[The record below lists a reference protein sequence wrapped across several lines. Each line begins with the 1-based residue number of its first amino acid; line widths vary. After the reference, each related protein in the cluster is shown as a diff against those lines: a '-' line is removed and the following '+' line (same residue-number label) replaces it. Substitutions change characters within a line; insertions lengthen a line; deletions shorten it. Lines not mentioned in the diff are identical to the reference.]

1 LALGSW
7 LLFPGSYLKNKQM
20 NSIFLDTLKG
30 KKTDRPPVWFMRQA
44 GRVLPSYLEMREKH
58 SFWQMMNDPQL
69 AAKVTLLPVYDLD
82 VDAAI
87 LFSDILVIPYAM
99 GMGLEFT
106 DDGPK
111 FDKPLRDYDD
121 PFGKLNP
128 QPEKLQYIYNAI
140 DEIIRT
146 RPENMPLIGFA
157 GAPLTVLCY
166 MLQGLSSKANFPDA
180 VTYIYKYQRE
190 VGKLVEAITDLTIEY
205 ARQQIVHGI
214 DTFQLFET
222 HGGILPFDLYEKM
235 FFPAI
240 KKIAVAVRQTGTPFI
255 FFPKDIGSGFG
266 SITPEICDFVSVDW
280 QTPLA
285 IARKLVHPEV
295 GLQGNVDP
303 RLLFADTESIRDVL
317 NGYIEFG
324 KEEHKWIFNL
334 GHGFM
339 PGIPYEN
346 ARFVV
351 EWVKSTNWRK

>member
-1 LALGSW
+1 
-7 LLFPGSYLKNKQM
+7 M

-44 GRVLPSYLEMREKH
+44 GRVLPSYLDLRNRH
-58 SFWQMMNDPQL
+58 SFWQMMNDPKL
-69 AAKVTLLPVYDLD
+69 AAKVTLLPIDDLG

-106 DDGPK
+106 DEGPK
-111 FDKPLRDYDD
+111 FDKPLREYDN
-121 PFGKLNP
+121 PFTKLNP
-128 QPEKLQYIYNAI
+128 DPGKLQYIYNAI

-146 RPENMPLIGFA
+146 RPDNTPLIGFA

-180 VTYIYKYQRE
+180 VAYIYKNQRE
-190 VGKLVEAITDLTIEY
+190 VAKLVEAITDLTIVY
-205 ARQQIVHGI
+205 AQQQIAHCI

-235 FFPAI
+235 FFPSI
-240 KKIAVAVRQTGTPFI
+240 KKIAVAVRQKGVPFI
-255 FFPKDIGSGFG
+255 FFPKDIGTGFA

-280 QTPLA
+280 QTP
-285 IARKLVHPEV
+285 INTARKLVHAEV

-303 RLLFADTESIRDVL
+303 RLLFADQASIKKKL
-317 NGYIEFG
+317 NEYIEFG
-324 KEEHKWIFNL
+324 TKEYKWIFNL

-346 ARFVV
+346 AKFVV
-351 EWVKSTNWRK
+351 DWVKSTNWRR

>member
-1 LALGSW
+1 
-7 LLFPGSYLKNKQM
+7 M

-44 GRVLPSYLEMREKH
+44 GRVLPSYLELRDKH
-58 SFWQMMNDPQL
+58 SFWQMMNDPKL
-69 AAKVTLLPVYDLD
+69 AAKVTLLPVYDLG

-106 DDGPK
+106 DEGPK
-111 FDKPLRDYDD
+111 FDKPLREYDN
-121 PFGKLNP
+121 PSGKLNP
-128 QPEKLQYIYNAI
+128 DPAKLQYIYNAI

-180 VTYIYKYQRE
+180 VSYIYRNQSE
-190 VGKLVEAITDLTIEY
+190 VAKLVDAITDLTIIY
-205 ARQQIVHGI
+205 AQQQIAHGVE
-214 DTFQLFET
+214 TFQLFET

-235 FFPAI
+235 FFPYI
-240 KKIAVAVRQTGTPFI
+240 KKIAAAVRQKGVPFI
-255 FFPKDIGSGFG
+255 YFPKDIGTGFA
-266 SITPEICDFVSVDW
+266 SITPDICDFVSVDW
-280 QTPLA
+280 QTPLST
-285 IARKLVHPEV
+285 ARKLVHSEV

-303 RLLFADTESIRDVL
+303 RLLFADQETIKQVLES
-317 NGYIEFG
+317 YIEFG
-324 KEEHKWIFNL
+324 RKEYKWIFNL

-339 PGIPYEN
+339 PGISYEN
-346 ARFVV
+346 AKFVTD
-351 EWVKSTNWRK
+351 WVKSTNWRR

>member
-1 LALGSW
+1 
-7 LLFPGSYLKNKQM
+7 M

-44 GRVLPSYLEMREKH
+44 GRVLPNYLALRDKH
-58 SFWQMMNDPQL
+58 SFWQMMNDPKL
-69 AAKVTLLPVYDLD
+69 AAEVTLMPVYDLG

-99 GMGLEFT
+99 GMGLNFT

-111 FDKPLRDYDD
+111 FDKPLREYDN
-121 PFGKLNP
+121 PSSKLNP
-128 QPEKLQYIYNAI
+128 DPGKLQYIYNAI
-140 DEIIRT
+140 DEIVRA
-146 RPENMPLIGFA
+146 RPADMPLIGFA

-180 VTYIYKYQRE
+180 VAYIYKNQDE
-190 VGKLVEAITDLTIEY
+190 VAKLIDAITDLTIIY
-205 ARQQIVHGI
+205 AQEQITHGI

-222 HGGILPFDLYEKM
+222 HGGILPFGLYERM

-240 KKIAVAVRQTGTPFI
+240 KKIAKAVRDKGVPFI
-255 FFPKDIGSGFG
+255 FFPKDIGTGFER
-266 SITPEICDFVSVDW
+266 ITPEICDFVSVDW
-280 QTPLA
+280 QTPLST
-285 IARKLVHPEV
+285 ARRLVHKEV

-303 RLLFADTESIRDVL
+303 RLLFADKPAIEKVL
-317 NGYIEFG
+317 NEYIDFG
-324 KEEHKWIFNL
+324 SKEYKWIFNL

-346 ARFVV
+346 AKFVTD
-351 EWVKSTNWRK
+351 WVKTTNWRR

>member
-1 LALGSW
+1 
-7 LLFPGSYLKNKQM
+7 M

-44 GRVLPSYLEMREKH
+44 GRVLPNYLALRDKH
-58 SFWQMMNDPQL
+58 SFWQMMNDPKL
-69 AAKVTLLPVYDLD
+69 AAEVTLMPVYDLG

-99 GMGLEFT
+99 GMGLDFT

-111 FDKPLRDYDD
+111 FDKPLREYDN
-121 PFGKLNP
+121 PHSKLNP
-128 QPEKLQYIYNAI
+128 DPGKLQYIYNAI
-140 DEIIRT
+140 DEIVRT
-146 RPENMPLIGFA
+146 RPANTPLIGFA

-180 VTYIYKYQRE
+180 VAYIYKNQDE
-190 VGKLVEAITDLTIEY
+190 VAKLVDAITDLTIIY
-205 ARQQIVHGI
+205 AQEQIAHGI

-235 FFPAI
+235 FFPSI
-240 KKIAVAVRQTGTPFI
+240 QKIVRAVRDKGVPFI
-255 FFPKDIGSGFG
+255 FFPKDIGTGFER
-266 SITPEICDFVSVDW
+266 ITPEICDFVSVDW
-280 QTPLA
+280 QTPLST
-285 IARKLVHPEV
+285 ARRLVHKDV

-303 RLLFADTESIRDVL
+303 RLLFADKLAIEKIL
-317 NGYIEFG
+317 NEYIDFG
-324 KEEHKWIFNL
+324 SKEYKWIFNL

-346 ARFVV
+346 AKFITD
-351 EWVKSTNWRK
+351 WVKTTNWRR

>member
-1 LALGSW
+1 
-7 LLFPGSYLKNKQM
+7 M

-44 GRVLPSYLEMREKH
+44 GRVLPSYLDLRNRH
-58 SFWQMMNDPQL
+58 SFWQMMNDPKL
-69 AAKVTLLPVYDLD
+69 AAKVTLLPIDDLG

-106 DDGPK
+106 DEGPK
-111 FDKPLRDYDD
+111 FDKPLREYDN
-121 PFGKLNP
+121 PFTKLNP
-128 QPEKLQYIYNAI
+128 DPGKLQYIYNAI

-146 RPENMPLIGFA
+146 RPDNTPLIGFA

-180 VTYIYKYQRE
+180 VAYIYKNQHE
-190 VGKLVEAITDLTIEY
+190 VAKLVDAITDLTIIY
-205 ARQQIVHGI
+205 AQQQIAHGI

-235 FFPAI
+235 FFPSI
-240 KKIAVAVRQTGTPFI
+240 KKIAVAVRQKGVPFI
-255 FFPKDIGSGFG
+255 FFPKDIGTGFA

-280 QTPLA
+280 QTP
-285 IARKLVHPEV
+285 INTARKLVHAEV

-303 RLLFADTESIRDVL
+303 RLLFADQASIKKKL
-317 NGYIEFG
+317 NEYIEFG
-324 KEEHKWIFNL
+324 TKEYKWIFNL

-346 ARFVV
+346 AKFVV
-351 EWVKSTNWRK
+351 DWVKSTNWRR